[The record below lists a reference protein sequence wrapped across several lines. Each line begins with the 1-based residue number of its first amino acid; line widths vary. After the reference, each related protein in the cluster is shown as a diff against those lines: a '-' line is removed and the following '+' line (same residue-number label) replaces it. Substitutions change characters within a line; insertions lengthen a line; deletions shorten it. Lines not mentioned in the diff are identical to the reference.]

1 MGVMSNRIRS
11 DFIVVDDVR
20 THYLEAGCGYPVVLL
35 HSGEFGA
42 SAELSWE
49 YNIDALAQRFRVIA
63 PDWLGFGQTDKLYDF
78 AQGSGRRV
86 RHMQRFLSAIDVQ
99 SAFFIA
105 SSMGASVLARQV
117 AARSG
122 AFPVRAMVLSA
133 GGGFVPNNS
142 FRQDVV
148 DYDCTIDSM
157 RKIVSV
163 LFESPCWPTDDEY
176 VRRRYESSLTLGA
189 WEATAA
195 ARFRS
200 PTSSPRTAEGQ
211 PDITPYENIDC
222 RTLVVAGAQDKL
234 RQPGYADEIVARIP
248 RSELQVYDK
257 CGHFPHVELA
267 ARFNADALDF
277 LGRCMES
284 RDA

>member
-1 MGVMSNRIRS
+1 MPAKIRS
-11 DFIVVDDVR
+11 RFVVVDDVR
-20 THYLEAGCGYPVVLL
+20 THYLEAGDGYPVVLL

-49 YNIDALAQRFRVIA
+49 YNIEALAERFRVIA

-78 AQGSGRRV
+78 AKGSERRV
-86 RHMQRFLSAIDVQ
+86 RHMHRFLSAIDVQ
-99 SAFFIA
+99 SAFFIG

-122 AFPVRAMVLSA
+122 AFPAQAMVLSA

-142 FRQDVV
+142 FRRDVV
-148 DYDCTIDSM
+148 DYDCTMDSM

-163 LFESPCWPTDDEY
+163 LFDSRVWPADDEY
-176 VRRRYESSLTLGA
+176 VRRRYESSLASGA

-200 PTSSPRTAEGQ
+200 PIAGPRTAEGQ
-211 PDITPYENIDC
+211 PDATPYESIDC
-222 RTLVVAGAQDKL
+222 PTLVVAGERDKL
-234 RQPGYADEIVARIP
+234 RQPGYADEIAARVP
-248 RSELQVYDK
+248 VSELRVYDD
-257 CGHFPHVELA
+257 CGHLPHIEMA
-267 ARFNADALDF
+267 ARFNTDALEF
-277 LGRCMES
+277 LGKCMEN
-284 RDA
+284 RTGVN